1 MNPDSSAR
9 SVENPHESN
18 IFGQSVIKPHDAL
31 IGMRGLLILTLWAA
45 KRKRIRRAS
54 SQLNHWVAEVL
65 AVIRRNFRGE
75 FPGIAVGVG

>member
-1 MNPDSSAR
+1 
-9 SVENPHESN
+9 V
-18 IFGQSVIKPHDAL
+18 L

-45 KRKRIRRAS
+45 KKKRIRRAS
-54 SQLNHWVAEVL
+54 SQLDHWVAEVL